1 MVHPM
6 DFLVGDVVIG
16 QGDTGDALYI
26 VAKGKVEVSRK
37 EVGGGQKVILA
48 ILGPG
53 EFFGETA
60 LFGNSVRTATVKA
73 KTACLLLRLT
83 QSEIFKLAQDHP
95 EIQRR
100 LEEAQLNRSKMNEAF
115 PKANSNQVV

>member
-1 MVHPM
+1 M
-6 DFLVGDVVIG
+6 DFLVGDIVIG

-37 EVGGGQKVILA
+37 ESKSRGSREDILA

-60 LFGNSVRTATVKA
+60 LFGDSVRTATVKA

-83 QSEIFKLAQDHP
+83 QSEILNLAQEHP
-95 EIQRR
+95 EIERR
-100 LEEAQLNRSKMNEAF
+100 LEEAQLSRSKMNEAF
-115 PKANSNQVV
+115 QQANSNQVV